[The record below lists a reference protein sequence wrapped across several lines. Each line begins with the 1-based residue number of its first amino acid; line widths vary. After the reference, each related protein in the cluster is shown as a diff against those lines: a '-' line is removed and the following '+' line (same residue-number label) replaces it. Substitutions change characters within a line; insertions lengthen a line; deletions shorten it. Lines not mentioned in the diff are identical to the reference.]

1 MVEADRKREVILEK
15 AILRFSHFGIQK
27 TTMNEIAD
35 DLSMS
40 KPSMYYYFPDKSALI
55 LAVVER
61 IIAEYQ
67 ERLALLF
74 EDVQDIKDAL
84 FSMLELRREFLQKYF
99 MLHLTDQTEL
109 NLLKEEIRLSI
120 NHIRTNEILLF
131 KEVFEK
137 GIEKGQI
144 RQLDAE
150 HTAALFIDMLSG
162 ISYCIAARQE
172 KRLLPD
178 PGFFD
183 EVLLKQKEL
192 SEIFLNGLK

>member
-74 EDVQDIKDAL
+74 EDVQDIKTM
-84 FSMLELRREFLQKYF
+84 F
-99 MLHLTDQTEL
+99 
-109 NLLKEEIRLSI
+109 
-120 NHIRTNEILLF
+120 
-131 KEVFEK
+131 
-137 GIEKGQI
+137 
-144 RQLDAE
+144 
-150 HTAALFIDMLSG
+150 
-162 ISYCIAARQE
+162 
-172 KRLLPD
+172 
-178 PGFFD
+178 
-183 EVLLKQKEL
+183 
-192 SEIFLNGLK
+192 